1 MDGLGFIATFLVRKV
16 NMEKTAKK
24 SALAEME
31 LHATTEQVLNC
42 NFRVFLRDAINMLHF
57 NCFSIFHDICRW
69 ADTYR

>member
-31 LHATTEQVLNC
+31 LHATTEQVLNF
-42 NFRVFLRDAINMLHF
+42 NFEIFLRDAIVFQLLF
-57 NCFSIFHDICRW
+57 YIS
-69 ADTYR
+69 